1 MRRIATNLSN
11 GSCEEVD
18 DPLMGHR
25 HDALTVDLDDPVAN
39 TDSSSFCNAPSQQ
52 AAYLSKINMK

>member
-1 MRRIATNLSN
+1 MKISGTNLSN

-25 HDALTVDLDDPVAN
+25 NDALTVDLDDPVAN
-39 TDSSSFCNAPSQQ
+39 TDSSSLCNAPSQQ
-52 AAYLSKINMK
+52 AAYLWKINMK